1 MVILVPNFHKG
12 LSNCNFTSLEKRRS
26 DGAESS
32 KLKRNKKATVP
43 KPTGTQ
49 AAASSSVNSNQ
60 VGEKIWQREKDRQA
74 LAMNKLKAIETLK
87 RSRGR
92 GKRLPRP
99 TPLPEA
105 RLSDSDSSS
114 S

>member
-1 MVILVPNFHKG
+1 MC
-12 LSNCNFTSLEKRRS
+12 LSTVHFSEKRRHEGS
-26 DGAESS
+26 GSS
-32 KLKRNKKATVP
+32 AALKKNKKERQLKTNEDP
-43 KPTGTQ
+43 SPG
-49 AAASSSVNSNQ
+49 SSNGNNSL
-60 VGEKIWQREKDRQA
+60 GDEKILQREKDRQI

-92 GKRLPRP
+92 GKRLPQRA
-99 TPLPEA
+99 PLPQA